1 MQTALYILVIVLLCL
16 SIFILSS
23 RYSSRIEHYVDDL
36 HKEQERAEAA
46 EKKAMDQIRLLGV
59 ISHELRTPLQTVVSS
74 IDLLLRR
81 IQGEDEKKIITRLHK
96 ASEQIEAQI
105 ADMSIYS
112 HILSGRLALSKESF
126 NPQEELKMTI
136 DEFSEAGNK
145 KGLSFHCDF
154 TDPDKT
160 IVSDAR
166 RFRQIATNLISN
178 TVKYAASGPVN
189 VSLAFQQIND
199 VEPMQMVLVVE
210 DSGPGIPPQ
219 LLPSIFNEFSQGKN
233 RDSQATGI
241 GMGLAIIARL
251 VTMMGGTINVSS
263 PLGKGSKFTV
273 RLPVTNSPLAGASA
287 D

>member
-16 SIFILSS
+16 SIFILLS
-23 RYSSRIEHYVDDL
+23 RHSRRIDRYVDEL
-36 HKEQERAEAA
+36 HKEQERAAAA

-59 ISHELRTPLQTVVSS
+59 ISHELRTPLQTVVAS

-81 IQGEDEKKIITRLHK
+81 IQNEDEKKIITRLHK

-112 HILSGRLALSKESF
+112 HILSGMLVLSNESF
-126 NPQEELKMTI
+126 NPQDELKMAV
-136 DEFSEAGNK
+136 DEFNEAAKK
-145 KGLSFHCDF
+145 KGISFHCDF
-154 TDPDKT
+154 ADPDKT

-178 TVKYAASGPVN
+178 AVKHAASGAVN
-189 VSLAFQQIND
+189 ISLDFQQINNI
-199 VEPMQMVLVVE
+199 EPIQMVLVVE

-219 LLPSIFNEFSQGKN
+219 LLPTIFNEFLQGKN
-233 RDSQATGI
+233 PNSHATGI

-251 VTMMGGTINVSS
+251 TTMMGGIINVSS
-263 PLGKGSKFTV
+263 PQGKGAKFTV
-273 RLPVTNSPLAGASA
+273 RLPVSASSLPNA
-287 D
+287 DVG